1 MIKKIQKYRKGPRC
15 IVRDLRKLPNV
26 DFKTRLRQE
35 KDTLRHIELL
45 GAINAVDANL
55 QVSVSGISQYF
66 QGIAKYDEGIAEA
79 DILFIKG
86 ELDKYEAGLTTIET
100 QIKDDIHVIMMK
112 MIVMLAANL
121 GEAIARLAVKIAE
134 NSNPLKLI
142 FSGPDLR
149 DVLELSGK
157 VADATTDVVKG
168 SALLLALDGLAQDS
182 LKIAE
187 AFQGNKGQIEGLKE
201 VVDKIR
207 KDQADDIGKD
217 ADTFIA
223 SYAAYTPQT
232 DRSKLVKNNELW
244 SAFKDATCDLLS
256 GEVGIAGATAKGIVG
271 GKLLCERLEGTL
283 AQFFTL
289 REDIFDFQFQLVDA
303 VAQVVRGNIAK
314 RFARNIKGKGDVMH
328 ASQLL
333 IGSFK
338 MHSKFQTTASVFCD
352 ILEYQ
357 QFGEVSSACA
367 TNDGLFNEQNL
378 NDLIAHSFN
387 APTSVMHSNVYIPTQ
402 ARFKGDTGYIDL
414 AALARGETV
423 VFKPPSDRNW
433 LTENRW
439 ISSIHKKMPFISN
452 FELYLPHKEYKTGAH
467 RQLTTTTVTIISTAS
482 NHVSLEPDKK
492 KLSYIL
498 PRGHST
504 FHAIYNEGYNTGG
517 CSGDGAV
524 EIENPYSLCGNLPKI
539 CDISTRHK
547 GQSLL
552 PTILSTWT
560 LSSST
565 SHLGST
571 DNWDAPKPATSLLL
585 QAKVTLHF
593 PLLENRSFVRQLI
606 SRSEVVTSE
615 NGCCDGNMVRTSMFN
630 NNCEPCPV
638 NSTSH
643 LRGYYCEINEEE

>member
-1 MIKKIQKYRKGPRC
+1 MGLGKKSRREENYEKRE
-15 IVRDLRKLPNV
+15 LREKRT
-26 DFKTRLRQE
+26 TREEKRTMRQE
-35 KDTLRHIELL
+35 NYERR
-45 GAINAVDANL
+45 
-55 QVSVSGISQYF
+55 
-66 QGIAKYDEGIAEA
+66 GIAKYDEGIAEA

-100 QIKDDIHVIMMK
+100 QIKDDIHEIMKK
-112 MIVMLAANL
+112 MIGMLAANL
-121 GEAIARLAVKIAE
+121 GEAIALLAVKIAE

-142 FSGPDLR
+142 FNGPDLR

-256 GEVGIAGATAKGIVG
+256 GEVGITGAIPKGIVG

-338 MHSKFQTTASVFCD
+338 MHKKNEPYETPAEDSSNRS
-352 ILEYQ
+352 IN
-357 QFGEVSSACA
+357 SSA
-367 TNDGLFNEQNL
+367 
-378 NDLIAHSFN
+378 
-387 APTSVMHSNVYIPTQ
+387 TQ
-402 ARFKGDTGYIDL
+402 EA
-414 AALARGETV
+414 
-423 VFKPPSDRNW
+423 
-433 LTENRW
+433 
-439 ISSIHKKMPFISN
+439 
-452 FELYLPHKEYKTGAH
+452 
-467 RQLTTTTVTIISTAS
+467 
-482 NHVSLEPDKK
+482 
-492 KLSYIL
+492 
-498 PRGHST
+498 
-504 FHAIYNEGYNTGG
+504 
-517 CSGDGAV
+517 
-524 EIENPYSLCGNLPKI
+524 
-539 CDISTRHK
+539 
-547 GQSLL
+547 
-552 PTILSTWT
+552 
-560 LSSST
+560 
-565 SHLGST
+565 
-571 DNWDAPKPATSLLL
+571 LLL
-585 QAKVTLHF
+585 
-593 PLLENRSFVRQLI
+593 
-606 SRSEVVTSE
+606 
-615 NGCCDGNMVRTSMFN
+615 
-630 NNCEPCPV
+630 
-638 NSTSH
+638 
-643 LRGYYCEINEEE
+643 